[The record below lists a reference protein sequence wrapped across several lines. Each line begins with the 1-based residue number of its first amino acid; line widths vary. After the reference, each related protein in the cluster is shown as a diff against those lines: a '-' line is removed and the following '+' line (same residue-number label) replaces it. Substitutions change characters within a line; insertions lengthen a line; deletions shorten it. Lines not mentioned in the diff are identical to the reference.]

1 MSKQQAVDDL
11 SSLAYNL
18 DHILNNLK
26 MQFNICKQQIEATET
41 EAYQILENQFQ
52 THPTITEVIKA
63 LCYGKSNMQLL
74 IDGSTEVNFD
84 ILKHKYVLLLIS
96 GPDVSE
102 NDLLTLKQLHQ
113 EIGNRGKIVWIP
125 IVDQATLDMER
136 KFRSR
141 GTELPLYIVHKFSPI
156 PGIKF
161 IKEEWHFRHE
171 ALVVVINP
179 KVRVEQC
186 ILLEQIKD
194 INSFPC
200 FRKKR
205 FDVLVDG
212 ISRCACHCLCVHVP
226 TSKCCQRH

>member
-1 MSKQQAVDDL
+1 MILLFIISY
-11 SSLAYNL
+11 SLADIQINQSKRIINL
-18 DHILNNLK
+18 NKSYVSHRLELESGAKVRIK
-26 MQFNICKQQIEATET
+26 SHKQ
-41 EAYQILENQFQ
+41 
-52 THPTITEVIKA
+52 
-63 LCYGKSNMQLL
+63 
-74 IDGSTEVNFD
+74 VNFD

-102 NDLLTLKQLHQ
+102 NVLLTLKQLHQ

-125 IVDQATLDMER
+125 IVGQATLDMER

-161 IKEEWHFRHE
+161 IREEWHFRHE
-171 ALVVVINP
+171 ALLVVINP

-205 FDVLVDG
+205 IDVLVDG